1 MQATLTFN
9 LDNIDD
15 RIAHLRAVK
24 AMDLAL
30 SIWNIQELL
39 RDRLKYEDLSDLQ
52 YDEAETIKNKINEIL
67 NEHNICIDELLQ

>member
-39 RDRLKYEDLSDLQ
+39 RARLKYEDLSDLQ

>member
-39 RDRLKYEDLSDLQ
+39 RDRLKYEGLSDLQ

-67 NEHNICIDELLQ
+67 NEHNICIDELL